1 MGFRCKILWIA
12 LLQNLLCSQMVY
24 SQQVLFSDSLGE
36 YAENM
41 FYSIAGKLEEKY
53 IVFKAAPG
61 ASPEFMVLDS
71 ACKPVDKGTLTFIPA
86 NGLIKAITHS
96 EDNSCHLFW
105 QSLHGTEWYLHHSI
119 VKDFKFSELTS
130 AVVDSAVLPSTFKY
144 QPYFMR
150 ESAGGGYMLLY
161 KRAYDPSTE
170 QLLTSMIIV
179 NTTSGEIAH
188 GQINMPF
195 NKEFDLAGEV
205 IADESGHVF
214 TLTFDNPTNFRLSS
228 TIRLYEYI
236 PGKGQIDYPEIIAKE
251 KKPVGILMHPE
262 PDLQRMVLVSLYY
275 DFYSKNING
284 ITGTRVS
291 TRTLRYDSLFCF
303 TFSKELKKQL
313 NRYISGISNDKA
325 MNFLELRDMI
335 SIKNDGL
342 TVLAELYHQSYTPNI
357 NLDLNSRSSLL
368 QSAPSQ
374 TAFFPQQTI
383 TAGGRGGRRGTSTPR
398 GYGLS
403 DPLAT
408 GPQRSP
414 NIDNSLF
421 GPQPQ
426 SFNINNIPVQ
436 YVSLLIQFDGTMQTS
451 GNKILQNR
459 LIPGNDYSSTYTTIH
474 TGSLRQLVY
483 DYKGG
488 KVVLKCTVA
497 GLEADEF
504 SQEILHGNRQHI
516 LLLNHSGS
524 FESPTH
530 LLTFYRNPENNS
542 IGIAKL
548 HWQSTSAHASN
559 PPHNTVDESLQPP
572 VKD

>member
-1 MGFRCKILWIA
+1 MGFRCKILCIV
-12 LLQNLLCSQMVY
+12 LLQNLLCSQKVY
-24 SQQVLFSDSLGE
+24 CQQVLFSDSLGE

-41 FYSIAGKLEEKY
+41 FFSIAGKLDEKY
-53 IVFKAAPG
+53 IVFKAPTGAP
-61 ASPEFMVLDS
+61 PEFIVLDS
-71 ACKPVDKGTLTFIPA
+71 ACKPVDKGTLSFIPA
-86 NGLIKAITHS
+86 NGLIKATTHP

-105 QSLHGTEWYLHHSI
+105 QSLHGTQWYLHHSI
-119 VKDFKFSELTS
+119 VKDLRFSELTS
-130 AVVDSAVLPSTFKY
+130 VVIDSAAFPSTFKY

-150 ESAGGGYMLLY
+150 ESAGGGYLLLY
-161 KRAYDPSTE
+161 KRAYDPATE

-179 NTTSGEIAH
+179 NTTSGETAH

-205 IADESGHVF
+205 IADERGHVF

-236 PGKGQIDYPEIIAKE
+236 PGKGQISYPEIIAKE

-262 PDLQRMVLVSLYY
+262 PPLQRIILVSLYY
-275 DFYSKNING
+275 DFYTRNING

-291 TRTLRYDSLFCF
+291 TRTLQYDSLFCF
-303 TFSKELKKQL
+303 TFSKDLKKQL

-325 MNFLELRDMI
+325 MNFLELRDMV

-342 TVLAELYHQSYTPNI
+342 SILAELYHQSYTPNI

-368 QSAPSQ
+368 QSSPSQ
-374 TAFFPQQTI
+374 TAFFPQQTVMS
-383 TAGGRGGRRGTSTPR
+383 GGRGGRRGSSTPR
-398 GYGLS
+398 GNGLS

-408 GPQRSP
+408 GSQRSP
-414 NIDNSLF
+414 GVDNNLF

-426 SFNINNIPVQ
+426 SFNINSIPVQ
-436 YVSLLIQFDGTMQTS
+436 YVSLLIQLNGTMQTS
-451 GNKILQNR
+451 GNKIIQNR

-488 KVVLKCTVA
+488 KIVLKSTVGA
-497 GLEADEF
+497 LEADQF
-504 SQEILHGNRQHI
+504 SQEILNGHRQHI

-524 FESPTH
+524 FESPTQ

-542 IGIAKL
+542 LGIAKL
-548 HWQSTSAHASN
+548 YWQPAIAR
-559 PPHNTVDESLQPP
+559 
-572 VKD
+572 

>member
-1 MGFRCKILWIA
+1 MGFLRKILWIA
-12 LLQNLLCSQMVY
+12 LLQNLLCSKLVY

-41 FYSIAGKLEEKY
+41 FYNIAGKLEEKY
-53 IVFKAAPG
+53 ILFKTPPA
-61 ASPEFMVLDS
+61 ASPDYFILDS
-71 ACKPVDKGTLTFIPA
+71 VCKTIDKGTLSFIPA
-86 NGLIKAITHS
+86 NGLIKAFTHPI
-96 EDNSCHLFW
+96 DNSCHLFW

-119 VKDFKFSELTS
+119 IKDLRFSELTS
-130 AVVDSAVLPSTFKY
+130 VLVDSAVLPSTFKY

-170 QLLTSMIIV
+170 QLLTSMIVV
-179 NTTSGEIAH
+179 NTTSGEVTH

-205 IADESGHVF
+205 ISDERGHVF

-236 PGKGQIDYPEIIAKE
+236 PGRGQRDYPEIVAKE
-251 KKPVGILMHPE
+251 KKPVGVLMHPE
-262 PDLQRMVLVSLYY
+262 TEQQRMTLVSLYY
-275 DFYSKNING
+275 DFYTKNING

-291 TRTLRYDSLFCF
+291 TRTLHYDSIFCF
-303 TFSKELKKQL
+303 TFSKDLKKQL

-335 SIKNDGL
+335 SIKNNGL

-368 QSAPSQ
+368 QSSPSQ
-374 TAFFPQQTI
+374 TAFFPQQTV
-383 TAGGRGGRRGTSTPR
+383 TAGSRGGRRGSTAR
-398 GYGLS
+398 GYGVS
-403 DPLAT
+403 DPQAT
-408 GPQRSP
+408 APQRSP
-414 NIDNSLF
+414 TIDNSLF

-436 YVSLLIQFDGTMQTS
+436 YVSLLIQFNGTMQAS
-451 GNKILQNR
+451 GSKIIQNR

-474 TGSLRQLVY
+474 TGTLRQLVY

-488 KVVLKCTVA
+488 KIVLKSTVA
-497 GLEADEF
+497 GLEPDES

-524 FESPTH
+524 FESGTH

-542 IGIAKL
+542 FGVAKL
-548 HWQSTSAHASN
+548 HWPTAPAHQAN
-559 PPHNTVDESLQPP
+559 PDRSPSEQ
-572 VKD
+572 